1 MRPPVTVGIV
11 GLGPRGHRFAEA
23 LDGLRDCELDRLCTD
38 GPNVPD
44 WTDRFP
50 RAAATRSL
58 EDLLADE
65 RLDAVVITG
74 RLEERPRQIGAALAM
89 GKHVLVDG
97 PLSRFADEAF
107 ELASSARAF
116 GRCLVSETAPFD
128 PGLRKL
134 KELITTGQLGDVFQ
148 LYLTNQRFGQ
158 IDEDCDVLWSVGPQE
173 IATILYLLGD
183 VPVSAS
189 AWGES
194 YLRAGLSDV
203 MYGFLRFA
211 TGITAHLHL
220 SWLDPQEVHRLA
232 VAGSQQM
239 AVYDSSCPEQPLAL
253 FDHEVAFASTD
264 LHRQAVQVTP
274 GGLTIPR
281 FPAEDGFL
289 VLAQTFLSAV
299 RRGRPVEAALGH
311 AVNVA
316 STLEALQSSVDAGGA
331 PKEVAPPLP
340 RLRNVVALLGGSRP
354 VRRSR

>member
-58 EDLLADE
+58 DDLLADE

-74 RLEERPRQIGAALAM
+74 RLEERPHQIGAALAM

-134 KELITTGQLGDVFQ
+134 KELITTGQLGDVFH

-316 STLEALQSSVDAGGA
+316 STLEALQGSVDAGGA

-340 RLRNVVALLGGSRP
+340 RLGNVVALLGGSRP